1 MALSLVF
8 FSVFFDKK
16 LPKIWRGYY
25 ALHKQGLLS
34 CYTIAIFLVSL
45 INGWIMTVSPTSG
58 FMSFLRINDGAH
70 DNADH
75 HINNKTKQFH
85 QIVRTQIA
93 KDIEVLFAYAKL
105 PSPLLDACQY
115 VMTGQGKLVRPLLV
129 ASAFASVN
137 DDRWQSKAQPI
148 SPDISET
155 MTQGNTA
162 NPLLENLL
170 ENDSDYDM
178 ARRAALA
185 VELLHTYSLVHDDL
199 PCMDDDALRRGQP
212 TAHIVFTEATALL
225 AGDVLQT
232 LAFEVLTAEL
242 PTFAPFDAVIASQ
255 LLAVFAPRA
264 RRMVSGQT
272 LDLNAEANPDIT
284 QSQLEAVHRDKT
296 GALIEAA
303 MLMGGICAG
312 ATAQTRMA
320 LQECAQHIGLAF
332 QVQDDIL
339 DVTTSTDTLGKPAGS
354 DEKLDKSTYVKLM
367 GVEQATSYAQSLF
380 NDGRAAILREL
391 SGSKDTNALLALIEW
406 LWSRKK

>member
-1 MALSLVF
+1 
-8 FSVFFDKK
+8 
-16 LPKIWRGYY
+16 
-25 ALHKQGLLS
+25 
-34 CYTIAIFLVSL
+34 
-45 INGWIMTVSPTSG
+45 MTVSPASTSMPSP
-58 FMSFLRINDGAH
+58 MSSTTASNTVSTTVPFASF
-70 DNADH
+70 
-75 HINNKTKQFH
+75 NNNTEQFH
-85 QIVRTQIA
+85 SAVRTQLA
-93 KDIEVLFAYAKL
+93 QDIEMLFAYAEL
-105 PSPLLDACQY
+105 PSPLLDACRY

-129 ASAFASVN
+129 ASAFDSVHQSNAN
-137 DDRWQSKAQPI
+137 DNVNRADEYVDKSTDKEAKQIQQNS
-148 SPDISET
+148 D
-155 MTQGNTA
+155 
-162 NPLLENLL
+162 LESLL

-199 PCMDDDALRRGQP
+199 PCMDDDELRRGQP
-212 TAHIVFTEATALL
+212 TAHIVFAESTALL

-242 PTFAPFDAVIASQ
+242 PTFAPYDSAIASQ
-255 LLAVFAPRA
+255 LIAIFAPRA
-264 RRMVSGQT
+264 RRMVSGQM
-272 LDLNAEANPDIT
+272 LDLNAEASTGI
-284 QSQLEAVHRDKT
+284 SQDDLEAIHRDKT

-312 ATAQTRMA
+312 ATAPQRIA

-367 GVEQATSYAQSLF
+367 GVEQATRYAQSLF
-380 NDGRAAILREL
+380 NDGRAAIIRELSSREL
-391 SGSKDTNALLALIEW
+391 SGKKDSADTNALLALIEW

>member
-1 MALSLVF
+1 
-8 FSVFFDKK
+8 
-16 LPKIWRGYY
+16 
-25 ALHKQGLLS
+25 
-34 CYTIAIFLVSL
+34 
-45 INGWIMTVSPTSG
+45 MTVSTSTTTPS
-58 FMSFLRINDGAH
+58 FMPASLMPASLMPATLMSFSSF
-70 DNADH
+70 DN
-75 HINNKTKQFH
+75 NTEQFH
-85 QIVRTQIA
+85 SAVRAQLSQ
-93 KDIEVLFAYAKL
+93 DIEVLFAYAEL
-105 PSPLLDACQY
+105 PSPLLDACRY

-137 DDRWQSKAQPI
+137 QSNANDSFDDNLN
-148 SPDISET
+148 
-155 MTQGNTA
+155 GNVNDSA
-162 NPLLENLL
+162 NNNVGNGDENADKSTDKEAKQNNDLEALLES
-170 ENDSDYDM
+170 DSDYDM

-199 PCMDDDALRRGQP
+199 PCMDDDELRRGQP
-212 TAHIVFTEATALL
+212 TAHIVFEESTALL

-232 LAFEVLTAEL
+232 LAFEVLTADL
-242 PTFAPFDAVIASQ
+242 PTFAPFDSAIASQ
-255 LLAVFAPRA
+255 LIAIFAPRA
-264 RRMVSGQT
+264 RRMVSGQM
-272 LDLNAEANPDIT
+272 LDLNAEATTGIS
-284 QSQLEAVHRDKT
+284 QSDLEAIHRDKT

-312 ATAQTRMA
+312 ATAPQRMA

-380 NDGRAAILREL
+380 DDGRAALTREL
-391 SGSKDTNALLALIEW
+391 SSRELNNRELNGNKENDALMALIEW

>member
-1 MALSLVF
+1 
-8 FSVFFDKK
+8 
-16 LPKIWRGYY
+16 
-25 ALHKQGLLS
+25 
-34 CYTIAIFLVSL
+34 
-45 INGWIMTVSPTSG
+45 MTVSSTPSVMPTS
-58 FMSFLRINDGAH
+58 FKSFNFS
-70 DNADH
+70 DNSTDS
-75 HINNKTKQFH
+75 NTDNSTQKFH
-85 QIVRTQIA
+85 SAVRAQLA
-93 KDIEVLFAYAKL
+93 QDIDVLFAYADL
-105 PSPLLDACQY
+105 PSPLLDACRY

-129 ASAFASVN
+129 ASAFANVN
-137 DDRWQSKAQPI
+137 DYSDKNV
-148 SPDISET
+148 DNKFDK
-155 MTQGNTA
+155 NTA
-162 NPLLENLL
+162 VSDDLASLL

-199 PCMDDDALRRGQP
+199 PCMDDDDLRRGQP
-212 TAHIVFTEATALL
+212 TAHIVFDEATALL

-242 PTFAPFDAVIASQ
+242 PTFAPYDSDIASQ
-255 LLAVFAPRA
+255 LFAIFAPRA
-264 RRMVSGQT
+264 RRMVSGQM
-272 LDLNAEANPDIT
+272 LDLNAEASDSI
-284 QSQLEAVHRDKT
+284 SQTDLEAIHRDKT

-312 ATAQTRMA
+312 ATAPQRMA

-367 GVEQATSYAQSLF
+367 GVDQATDYAQSLF
-380 NDGRAAILREL
+380 NDGRAAIIREMTNGDL
-391 SGSKDTNALLALIEW
+391 NSSTDNIDTDNDALLALIEW

>member
-1 MALSLVF
+1 
-8 FSVFFDKK
+8 
-16 LPKIWRGYY
+16 
-25 ALHKQGLLS
+25 
-34 CYTIAIFLVSL
+34 
-45 INGWIMTVSPTSG
+45 MTVSTSSTNTPSLMPARLVSFAG
-58 FMSFLRINDGAH
+58 F
-70 DNADH
+70 DN
-75 HINNKTKQFH
+75 NTEQFH
-85 QIVRTQIA
+85 SAVRAQLSQ
-93 KDIEVLFAYAKL
+93 DIEVLFSYAEL
-105 PSPLLDACQY
+105 PSPLIDACRY

-129 ASAFASVN
+129 ASAFDSVN
-137 DDRWQSKAQPI
+137 QSNANDGANDNVNVNDSANNNVSNDDESADKSTDRRTTYNS
-148 SPDISET
+148 D
-155 MTQGNTA
+155 
-162 NPLLENLL
+162 LESLL

-178 ARRAALA
+178 CRRAALA

-199 PCMDDDALRRGQP
+199 PCMDDDELRRGQP
-212 TAHIVFTEATALL
+212 TAHIVFEESTALL

-242 PTFAPFDAVIASQ
+242 PTFAPFDSAIASQ
-255 LLAVFAPRA
+255 LIAIFAPRA
-264 RRMVSGQT
+264 RRMVSGQM
-272 LDLNAEANPDIT
+272 LDLNAEASTDIT
-284 QSQLEAVHRDKT
+284 QSDLEAIHRDKT

-312 ATAQTRMA
+312 ATAPQRMA

-380 NDGRAAILREL
+380 NDGRAAIIRELSSREL
-391 SGSKDTNALLALIEW
+391 SGKKDSADNNALLALIEW

>member
-1 MALSLVF
+1 
-8 FSVFFDKK
+8 
-16 LPKIWRGYY
+16 
-25 ALHKQGLLS
+25 
-34 CYTIAIFLVSL
+34 
-45 INGWIMTVSPTSG
+45 MTVSVSTSSTNTPSLMPARLVSFAG
-58 FMSFLRINDGAH
+58 F
-70 DNADH
+70 DN
-75 HINNKTKQFH
+75 NTEQFH
-85 QIVRTQIA
+85 SAVRAQLSQ
-93 KDIEVLFAYAKL
+93 DIEVLFAYAEL
-105 PSPLLDACQY
+105 PSPLLDACRY

-129 ASAFASVN
+129 ASAFDSVN
-137 DDRWQSKAQPI
+137 QSNANDDVNRADEYVDKSTDKEAKQIQQNS
-148 SPDISET
+148 D
-155 MTQGNTA
+155 
-162 NPLLENLL
+162 LESLL

-199 PCMDDDALRRGQP
+199 PCMDDDELRRGQP
-212 TAHIVFTEATALL
+212 TAHIVFAESTALL

-242 PTFAPFDAVIASQ
+242 PTFAPYDSAIASQ
-255 LLAVFAPRA
+255 LIAIFAPRA
-264 RRMVSGQT
+264 RRMVSGQM
-272 LDLNAEANPDIT
+272 LDLNAEASTDIT
-284 QSQLEAVHRDKT
+284 QSELEAIHRDKT

-312 ATAQTRMA
+312 ATAPQRMA

-380 NDGRAAILREL
+380 NDGRAAIIRELSSREL
-391 SGSKDTNALLALIEW
+391 SGKKDSANNNALLALIEW
-406 LWSRKK
+406 LWARKK